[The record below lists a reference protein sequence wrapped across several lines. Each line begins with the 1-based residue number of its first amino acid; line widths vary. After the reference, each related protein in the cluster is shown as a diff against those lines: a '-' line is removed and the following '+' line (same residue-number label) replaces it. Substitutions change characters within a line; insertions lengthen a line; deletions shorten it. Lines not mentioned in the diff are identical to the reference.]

1 MALGVIGFCLRATS
15 LCHACCTHRSRHR
28 RLDCFDGSHP
38 DFCHVC
44 YRAYKAEDRLI
55 GSNGQL
61 IDRNVVMTLVQMSCN
76 RCALPCLMTAGLF
89 VLTHLSKPATGS
101 TQRVQVAFDKG

>member
-1 MALGVIGFCLRATS
+1 MLHS
-15 LCHACCTHRSRHR
+15 SRHR
-28 RLDCFDGSHP
+28 RLDCVTGSHP
-38 DFCHVC
+38 EFCRVC

-76 RCALPCLMTAGLF
+76 RCALPCLVAAGLC
-89 VLTHLSKPATGS
+89 VLTRLSEPAAGS